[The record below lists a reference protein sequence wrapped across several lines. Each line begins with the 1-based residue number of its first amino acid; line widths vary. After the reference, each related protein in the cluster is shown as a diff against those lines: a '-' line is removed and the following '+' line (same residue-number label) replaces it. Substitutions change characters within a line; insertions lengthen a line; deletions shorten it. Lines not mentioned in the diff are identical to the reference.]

1 MTEMK
6 NLGEAPAASGS
17 LTSNDKILVEV
28 GGSIR
33 RMSVQAITGAIGDA
47 ARLGT
52 GYAVCSTAAG
62 TAAKTVSISDF
73 VLLKNAMVSVLFNNG
88 FTVGACTLNVSST
101 GAKPIFLHGAAVK
114 AGDIN
119 SKTVAM
125 LQYDGTNWNIVSR
138 ESYGRAVGELVD
150 MGLPSGLLWAKCNIG
165 ANAPEGYGHY
175 FSWGNTDAHAEGSG
189 YNFSQDVYD
198 ATPAAAITANLSLSQ
213 DAARAN
219 LGAPWRMPTS
229 AEFQELYD
237 NCTCVWTTLNGV
249 NGRLFTSNV
258 NGNTLFLPAAGLYD
272 GTSLGG
278 RGSSGFYWSS
288 ACYSATGA
296 RGLGFHSSSVGP
308 QYIDV
313 RRYGFSVRAVQ

>member
-1 MTEMK
+1 MK

-189 YNFSQDVYD
+189 YNFSQAVYD
-198 ATPAAAITANLSLSQ
+198 TTPAAAITANLSLSQ

-219 LGAPWRMPTS
+219 LGAPWRMPTAS
-229 AEFQELYD
+229 EFQELYD

-258 NGNTLFLPAAGLYD
+258 NGNTLFFPAAGYYG
-272 GTSLGG
+272 GTSLNT
-278 RGSSGFYWSS
+278 RGSNGYYWSS
-288 ACYSATGA
+288 TYYSATHA
-296 RGLGFHSSSVGP
+296 RLLSFDSSSVSP
-308 QYIDV
+308 QGSNE
-313 RRYGFSVRAVQ
+313 RRFGFSVRAVQ